1 MAHRN
6 SHKSTIKNVI
16 GPKMWNM
23 YTDFSDNV
31 LFLWVSPLLLIIQ
44 EMRKSRYAET
54 LLKKGVKKQK
64 TLISYSYFIK
74 HVQGYRCKLRLQT
87 LFCQSYELNTPDLN
101 MCENPI
107 VHNILF
113 TDQNVC
119 NCNLL
124 MLHVSV
130 TCVFLLQRQ

>member
-16 GPKMWNM
+16 GPKKWNM

-31 LFLWVSPLLLIIQ
+31 LILWVSPLLLIIQ

-64 TLISYSYFIK
+64 HWYLIHTLSNMSKGTVVNYA
-74 HVQGYRCKLRLQT
+74 YRPFSGNLTNWILQ
-87 LFCQSYELNTPDLN
+87 
-101 MCENPI
+101 I
-107 VHNILF
+107 
-113 TDQNVC
+113 
-119 NCNLL
+119 
-124 MLHVSV
+124 
-130 TCVFLLQRQ
+130 